1 MPYWGWIFWRQ
12 TGACWIWQNT
22 NYVSQVEECLFLSR
36 TLHQIP
42 PDLIQARVTLQET
55 VRILPFSVMETLAK
69 VNGRVRGLTWLL
81 QECKSKQLPVRVAN
95 GLVSTTCTQV
105 LVRLLNPSLDLRVV
119 YKGTKVA
126 TMEEIEEKPLAP
138 VQAVQAEVMEVSYA

>member
-1 MPYWGWIFWRQ
+1 
-12 TGACWIWQNT
+12 
-22 NYVSQVEECLFLSR
+22 
-36 TLHQIP
+36 
-42 PDLIQARVTLQET
+42 
-55 VRILPFSVMETLAK
+55 METLAK